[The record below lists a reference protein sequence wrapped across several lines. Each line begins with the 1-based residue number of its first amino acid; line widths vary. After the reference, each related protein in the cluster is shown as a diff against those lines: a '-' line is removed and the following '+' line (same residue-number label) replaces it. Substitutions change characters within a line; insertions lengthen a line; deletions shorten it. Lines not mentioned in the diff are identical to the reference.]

1 MFFKNLLIGLLTL
14 ILVILAALL
23 VFIGI
28 ANSGVAARELT
39 ESDLSVDWMKELDDS
54 MALNEIYIPGTH
66 DSGSLYSFLGV
77 SGKCQSYDIEQQLE
91 MGIRFFDIRL
101 QLRNDSLAVVHAF
114 VDQNLTFDEVLNS
127 FKAFLEKNPSE
138 FLVVSIKQDAD
149 SEDSTIPFEKAVED
163 YLAEH
168 LGALLNTST
177 SVPESVGAARGK
189 VHIVSRYH
197 GSSIGVPASSGWA
210 DSTSFEIGEMYVQDY
225 YAIDTVEHKMSDIKS
240 AFDIAKEKRYSLVL
254 NFTSCYIVDA
264 LPPAH
269 APTAAK
275 LINPQLFNLVSNGE
289 AAPCVFVCDFVTPEL
304 IGEIISLNFN

>member
-177 SVPESVGAARGK
+177 SVPESVG
-189 VHIVSRYH
+189 
-197 GSSIGVPASSGWA
+197 
-210 DSTSFEIGEMYVQDY
+210 
-225 YAIDTVEHKMSDIKS
+225 
-240 AFDIAKEKRYSLVL
+240 
-254 NFTSCYIVDA
+254 
-264 LPPAH
+264 
-269 APTAAK
+269 
-275 LINPQLFNLVSNGE
+275 
-289 AAPCVFVCDFVTPEL
+289 
-304 IGEIISLNFN
+304 